1 MSDLFPESIKQL
13 ISCLKKLPGVGNRT
27 AERFAF
33 HILHWE
39 EEDLAHFSQTLE
51 TMKRS
56 LLFCEECHCLIQ
68 EDQCQF
74 CKGFTRDPG
83 SLCIV
88 CGIKDVYAMEK
99 MQTYNGTYHVLGGLL
114 SPLKG
119 HGPDS
124 LNISTLLQRLDHHRF
139 EEVII
144 ALDSTLE
151 GEATSLY
158 LKQQLAKY
166 SVSLS
171 RLAYGIPIGSPLEFV
186 DGTTLLRAFSGR
198 QRVC

>member
-1 MSDLFPESIKQL
+1 MSDLFPDSVKKL
-13 ISCLKKLPGVGNRT
+13 ISCLKKLPGVGSRT

-33 HILHWE
+33 HFLQWE
-39 EEDLAHFSQTLE
+39 EEDLSLFSKTLE
-51 TMKRS
+51 GLKES
-56 LLFCEECHCLIQ
+56 LLFCNQCHFLMH
-68 EDQCQF
+68 EDSCKF
-74 CKGFTRDPG
+74 CNNPLRDFS

-88 CGIKDVYAMEK
+88 CGIKDAYAIEK
-99 MQTYNGTYHVLGGLL
+99 MQTYRGQYHVLGGLL

-124 LNISTLLQRLDHHRF
+124 LNIDSLLLRLQNQPF

-158 LKQQLAKY
+158 LKQQMMKY
-166 SVSLS
+166 PVSIS

-186 DGTTLLRAFSGR
+186 DGTTLSRAFTGR
-198 QRVC
+198 LRVS